1 MGEDLIDFIL
11 PENDQG
17 IITVIGVGG
26 GGTNAVNRMFE
37 KGIKD
42 VDFFIANT
50 DAQALS
56 MSNVPRKIQL
66 GETLTE
72 GRGAG
77 NRAETGKQAAIES
90 ARKIRDS
97 IKPSTKMAFIVA
109 GMGGGTGT
117 GATPV
122 IAGICRELNIL
133 TVGVVTLPFRFEG
146 PLRLKQAI
154 KGINALSKAVD
165 ALLIIHNEKLREI
178 YGNLTLSNAFANADK
193 VLMLAVKGIAEII
206 TIHGYVNVDFADV
219 HSVMAD
225 GGIAFMGSAT
235 ARGRNRARE
244 VIDSAINSPLLN
256 NNDIRGAGRVL
267 LNITSGKE
275 EITVDELVSITDTII
290 EKVQGSVNTIW
301 GTCTDESLEDEIRIT
316 LVATGFGEDSIPE
329 YIEQNPP
336 KKERVRLEDKNE
348 GLLFEKNDPE
358 YGSGTARSVDSTHKL
373 DKLAD
378 NGQVAETGKPEK
390 KLEALDDAS
399 SDIFNEPIEEEGK
412 GDDHEQMGHGENHNS
427 LEKLNSA
434 RLKALNYNNTFDPDN
449 IEQMEKIPAFKR
461 KKEAVQPEI
470 FPRDASESRYTMG
483 SKDNRLRANNSYL
496 HDAVD

>member
-1 MGEDLIDFIL
+1 MGEDLIDFNL

-42 VDFFIANT
+42 VDFIIANT
-50 DAQALS
+50 DAQALA
-56 MSNVPRKIQL
+56 MSDIPKKIQL

-77 NRAETGKQAAIES
+77 NRAEIGRQAAIES
-90 ARKIRDS
+90 AEKIREYV
-97 IKPSTKMAFIVA
+97 KPSTKLAFVVA

-122 IAGICRELNIL
+122 ISALCREMNIL
-133 TVGVVTLPFRFEG
+133 TIGVVTLPFRFEG
-146 PLRLKQAI
+146 PLRMKQAI
-154 KGINALSKAVD
+154 KGINTLKNEVD
-165 ALLIIHNEKLREI
+165 ALLLIHNEKLREI

-219 HSVMAD
+219 HSVLTG

-235 ARGRNRARE
+235 AGGSNRARE
-244 VIDSAINSPLLN
+244 VIDNAMNSPLLN
-256 NNDIRGAGRVL
+256 NNDIKGAGRVL

-275 EITVDELVSITDTII
+275 EITVDELVVITDTII
-290 EKVQGSVNTIW
+290 ENVQGRVNTIW
-301 GTCTDESLEDEIRIT
+301 GTCTDESLGDEIRIT
-316 LVATGFGEDSIPE
+316 LVATGFSEDSIPE
-329 YIEQNPP
+329 FIEQNPP
-336 KKERVRLEDKNE
+336 LKQTVNLTDKKEE
-348 GLLFEKNDPE
+348 LLFAVEENPE
-358 YGSGTARSVDSTHKL
+358 DEIVENEIQESISVD
-373 DKLAD
+373 
-378 NGQVAETGKPEK
+378 NQVEDIIPDFEVKDTVTEKEET
-390 KLEALDDAS
+390 A
-399 SDIFNEPIEEEGK
+399 EEEESGFA
-412 GDDHEQMGHGENHNS
+412 EEFNP
-427 LEKLNSA
+427 LEKINSA
-434 RLKALNYNNTFDPDN
+434 RLKALNYNNLYNTDN
-449 IEQMEKIPAFKR
+449 IEQMEKIPAYKR
-461 KKEAVQPEI
+461 RKEAVQPEI
-470 FPRDASESRYTMG
+470 FPKELSESRYTLG